1 MPAREWHYVP
11 VWKSST
17 NKVLIDLTYV
27 VIPPK
32 PDPRGYLSVPEDKLL
47 IVLNQHGQ
55 EPKMELKH
63 YIDAP
68 EFHALAHAVCTSTRH
83 FLELAVPGRLPSAKE
98 WAEKKSYTWIDYKG
112 REQGEAVIS
121 NRLAVTF
128 STDPERKAPWIIA
141 IEEGP
146 GVKTATGAFEPKR
159 GAPTQKILIYLS
171 PMEMRQMALMGL
183 EHAQAQ
189 TMLRVARQFAS
200 PKPTSRTIS
209 AS

>member
-1 MPAREWHYVP
+1 MPARDWRYFP

-32 PDPRGYLSVPEDKLL
+32 PDPRGYLSVPEDKLM

-68 EFHALAHAVCTSTRH
+68 EFHALAHAVCTSQRH
-83 FLELAVPGRLPSAKE
+83 FLELAAPGRVPTAKE
-98 WAEKKSYTWIDYKG
+98 LGEKKSYTWTDYKG
-112 REQGEAVIS
+112 REQDGAIIS
-121 NRLAVTF
+121 NRMAVTLA
-128 STDPERKAPWIIA
+128 TDPERKSPWIIA
-141 IEEGP
+141 VEEGP

-159 GAPTQKILIYLS
+159 GAPTQKVLIYLS
-171 PMEMRQMALMGL
+171 TMEMRQMMLMGL

-189 TMLRVARQFAS
+189 TMYRVARQFS
-200 PKPTSRTIS
+200 PANSRPAVS